1 MILSLVL
8 ASSLALAGGPMAPR
22 TVANPYIAN
31 SEIAMVMP
39 PNGCG
44 PEVNCLPVAN
54 IGGNYL
60 IVENGN
66 VPGPVRIVDG
76 DGYTTGIYLNSM
88 PTVIGW
94 TVDVTTGEQIRVL
107 DGEFVSAMEPCMRNG
122 FWPTG
127 YLKVGAAK
135 SLNMGATSVV
145 FYAEPGPDTVAL
157 DARTGAVI
165 KYRPG
170 RGEIVGQVAPFQ
182 AVLRTATGTVDYAW
196 RVPLGNG
203 RCQS

>member
-1 MILSLVL
+1 MILPLIL
-8 ASSLALAGGPMAPR
+8 ASSLAVAGGPMAPR

-31 SEIAMVMP
+31 HEISMVMP

-44 PEVNCLPVAN
+44 PEVNCLPVVN
-54 IGGNYL
+54 TGGTFL

-76 DGYTTGIYLNSM
+76 DGYTTGIYLNSK
-88 PTVIGW
+88 PTFIGW
-94 TVDVTTGEQIRVL
+94 TTDITTGDTIPIF

-157 DARTGAVI
+157 DARTGVVI
-165 KYRPG
+165 KYHPG
-170 RGEIVGQVAPFQ
+170 YGEAVGQVAPFQ
-182 AVLRTATGTVDYAW
+182 AVLRTATDTVDYAW